1 MTACLGLAPVQA
13 DVDQASGLIIDDGW
27 ETIRDTCGNCHS
39 LRLVTSQR
47 ADRRTWLETIRWMQ
61 ENQNLQQFD
70 TDTENVI
77 LDYLAKNYPPIAHQ
91 RRMPLSPQYLPEVP

>member
-1 MTACLGLAPVQA
+1 MTACLLPSLIHAE
-13 DVDQASGLIIDDGW
+13 VDQASGLIIDDGW

-47 ADRRTWLETIRWMQ
+47 ADRRSWLETIRWMQ

-70 TDTENVI
+70 INTENAI
-77 LDYLAKNYPPIAHQ
+77 LDYLAKNYPPIEHQ
-91 RRMPLSPQYLPEVP
+91 RRMPLSPQFLPEAP